1 MQINQVIKNETESQV
16 MSKDDSQIIDMI
28 LTTLMKCVV
37 AAECM
42 DNKIDVSSIE
52 LAYRDIKRFEKWQK
66 NSLQLI

>member
-52 LAYRDIKRFEKWQK
+52 LAYRDIKRFEK
-66 NSLQLI
+66 